1 MYIGHVD
8 ESARGYRLYKWR
20 LKSPLDKVS
29 YVSGA
34 SDVPSTSS
42 IITAQLQSIMLAQC
56 CSKLILIPT
65 GWRSSTNSDASTR
78 LNEISEFKFLHFWV
92 LNPTIRYTTNATL
105 PRDYPHTSSKFCPES
120 KVAMKIFW
128 KPVSGS
134 IAEKL
139 MDTEG
144 VEELIL
150 PQETIVEIERD
161 LVESASLLPRTNRK
175 FQDWDVGLM
184 DRWEA
189 TNAVAKDNRVE

>member
-1 MYIGHVD
+1 
-8 ESARGYRLYKWR
+8 
-20 LKSPLDKVS
+20 
-29 YVSGA
+29 
-34 SDVPSTSS
+34 
-42 IITAQLQSIMLAQC
+42 
-56 CSKLILIPT
+56 
-65 GWRSSTNSDASTR
+65 
-78 LNEISEFKFLHFWV
+78 
-92 LNPTIRYTTNATL
+92 
-105 PRDYPHTSSKFCPES
+105 
-120 KVAMKIFW
+120 MKIFW

-161 LVESASLLPRTNRK
+161 LAESASLLPRTNRK

-189 TNAVAKDNRVE
+189 KNAVAKDNRVE